1 MKAFIK
7 KCMNSGVMASL
18 AFALVMATA
27 NSSCAWL
34 FGQEEEPDSVK
45 ALRKF

>member
-1 MKAFIK
+1 MRKLIK

-18 AFALVMATA
+18 ALALVIATA
-27 NSSCAWL
+27 NSSCSWL
-34 FGQEEEPDSVK
+34 FGQEEEPDAVK